1 MQMKMQTAETEL
13 NEAFIIRQIRKYNS
27 VKCHLHQDRALTA
40 IGIHA
45 GLLKK
50 KKVALRE
57 LTNEE
62 RLRVLYFVRQF
73 LVERGMPVVV

>member
-1 MQMKMQTAETEL
+1 MQTAETEL

-27 VKCHLHQDRALTA
+27 VKRHLHQDRALTA

-50 KKVALRE
+50 KKVVLRE